1 MKRMVILGSTGSV
14 GQQGADVAKRHGILV
29 EGICAGRNITVLE
42 QQIRTFSPAYCAVV
56 DPEAANCLRSRIADT
71 RTKVLSGME
80 GILTML
86 SEADY
91 DVALN
96 AISGSAGLLPTL
108 AVLRRGKD
116 CALANKET
124 LVVGGEFV
132 MQTAKK
138 HRARILPV
146 DSEHSAIFQCLQ
158 GNSQSALSRI
168 LLTASGGPFYGKRRE
183 ELQNVGKMETL
194 AHPTWS
200 MGAKITVDSA
210 TLMNK
215 GFEVIEAVHLFSV
228 SPKQV
233 EVVVHRESVIHS
245 MVEYC
250 DGAILAQLGS
260 PDMRTCIQYAL
271 TYPTRMDGMA
281 KKLDFKALRSLTFG
295 EADTH
300 TFPLLAAAYDAISRG
315 GIIPA
320 VLNGA
325 NEQAVALFLQEKIR
339 FLEIAELVM
348 HTIAQTKQIEHPT
361 LEDLMEAD
369 AQARRAVLK
378 YAAQS

>member
-71 RTKVLSGME
+71 RTKVLCGME

-132 MQTAKK
+132 MQTAKE

-271 TYPTRMDGMA
+271 IYPARIEGMA

-348 HTIAQTKQIEHPT
+348 HTIAQTKQIEHPA

>member
-1 MKRMVILGSTGSV
+1 MKRMVILGSTGTV
-14 GQQGADVAKRHGILV
+14 GKQGADVAKRHGILV
-29 EGICAGRNITVLE
+29 EGICADRNITVLE
-42 QQIRTFSPAYCAVV
+42 QQIRTFSPAYCVV
-56 DPEAANCLRSRIADT
+56 MDCEAANCLKVRVSDT
-71 RTKVLSGME
+71 KTKVLCGLK

-124 LVVGGEFV
+124 LVVGGEYV
-132 MQTAKK
+132 MQAAREN
-138 HRARILPV
+138 HARILPV

-158 GNSQSALSRI
+158 GNSQDAISRI
-168 LLTASGGPFYGKRRE
+168 LLTASGGPFYGKQRE
-183 ELQNVGKMETL
+183 ELQSVGKKETL

-215 GFEVIEAVHLFSV
+215 GFEVIEAVHLFSI
-228 SPKQV
+228 SPEQV

-250 DGAILAQLGS
+250 DGVVLAQLGT

-271 TYPTRMDGMA
+271 TYPARIEGMA
-281 KKLDFKALRSLTFG
+281 KKLDFKTMKSLTFG
-295 EADTH
+295 EVDNH
-300 TFPLLAAAYDAISRG
+300 TFPLLTMAYDAIARG
-315 GIIPA
+315 GVIPA
-320 VLNGA
+320 ALNGA
-325 NEQAVALFLQEKIR
+325 NEQAVALFLQEKIH
-339 FLEIAELVM
+339 FLEIAELVI

-369 AQARRAVLK
+369 AQARRAVLA
-378 YAAQS
+378 YATRS